1 MVYHPIRIGRG
12 SLNTDVIKTTN
23 DTALSHPP
31 SIKRNLSLIFL
42 KFKFADSFGCCSF
55 IVAERAYRWGSWA
68 LQCNQSFRLIGER
81 GSSSSSSIYE
91 WHNQINT
98 NNISL
103 TRIDRRVV
111 TQDRDNTDDTALSH
125 LTTYQPARII
135 RVHSHTPS
143 STSFFFLFF
152 CFLCIANF
160 YLVVVTQVLLSCHT
174 CSRCRRRRRRTC
186 TCRHARQLLRQR
198 SPRRR
203 SWRDETNTEK
213 ALGKVIRCNPN

>member
-23 DTALSHPP
+23 DAALSHPP

-68 LQCNQSFRLIGER
+68 LQCNRSFGLIGER

-135 RVHSHTPS
+135 RVHSHTF
-143 STSFFFLFF
+143 FFFLFF
-152 CFLCIANF
+152 FCSFVF
-160 YLVVVTQVLLSCHT
+160 Y
-174 CSRCRRRRRRTC
+174 
-186 TCRHARQLLRQR
+186 
-198 SPRRR
+198 
-203 SWRDETNTEK
+203 
-213 ALGKVIRCNPN
+213 ALQTFI